1 MKIDQNDFAQQ
12 ISRAEKSV
20 VNVKEERLRE
30 IAFGKV
36 LDHLLNAS
44 TSVLDQSETRTN
56 PFSRSKLKVEKKNK
70 FSGPRAWLNELV
82 QENFFLQPKSMKEML
97 TELKCRS
104 HHLKAPD
111 LTLSLQN
118 LCEEKKLRRL
128 PKIKGK
134 RLQWVNW

>member
-56 PFSRSKLKVEKKNK
+56 PFSRSKLKVENLKVKMTTKLVMMDLSILQEHLLKTKKENIWYSSIQDGVDFGACHEEESKNEKQQNK
-70 FSGPRAWLNELV
+70 PL
-82 QENFFLQPKSMKEML
+82 QEKWQRN
-97 TELKCRS
+97 
-104 HHLKAPD
+104 
-111 LTLSLQN
+111 
-118 LCEEKKLRRL
+118 CECK
-128 PKIKGK
+128 
-134 RLQWVNW
+134 